1 MYNLME
7 GNFDGYELSHIA
19 AQATKKPTHW
29 TTLGP
34 LVRSRAP
41 IPPRVF
47 LEKISERS
55 VKIKHTVSPL
65 E

>member
-7 GNFDGYELSHIA
+7 GNLDCYELSHIA
-19 AQATKKPTHW
+19 RTSNKEADTLDNIGPT
-29 TTLGP
+29 
-34 LVRSRAP
+34 RAP

-55 VKIKHTVSPL
+55 VKIKPTVSPL